1 LLVKCCDAG
10 LQERTLSCFHL
21 LIFPHNIG
29 CLREETKDT
38 ILACTVKLLI
48 HEKTKEEIMTVCV
61 TGSQCRL
68 LNILMNYNLM
78 GQNKILTSPALEILG
93 NTMKGLT

>member
-1 LLVKCCDAG
+1 
-10 LQERTLSCFHL
+10 
-21 LIFPHNIG
+21 
-29 CLREETKDT
+29 
-38 ILACTVKLLI
+38 
-48 HEKTKEEIMTVCV
+48 MTVCV